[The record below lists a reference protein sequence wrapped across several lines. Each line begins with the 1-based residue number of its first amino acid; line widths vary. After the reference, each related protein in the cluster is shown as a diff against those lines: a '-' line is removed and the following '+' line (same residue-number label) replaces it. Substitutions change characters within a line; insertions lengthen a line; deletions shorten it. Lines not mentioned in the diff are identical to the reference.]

1 MHDLSLRAG
10 MELHRIRYWRPLERM
25 ARQPEITQQRLLRR
39 LVAANQQTRFG
50 IEHHFDGI
58 TNASEFRDRVPV
70 HDYEALRPYIDDQ
83 RRTGVQ
89 ALTAE
94 SPVFYAQTSGST
106 GTPKYIPITP
116 SALEMHQ
123 AEQAL
128 FSYLQFRACPR
139 AFGGKALGIMGA
151 AVEGHLDT
159 GHAVGSVSGHL
170 YQSLPPSVQSR
181 FVVPPAVAGIAD
193 YDLKYLVIL
202 RLALAE
208 PDVTYMGTP
217 NPSTFLRLLDIL
229 NTRRDLLRH
238 SLHTGTLD
246 GLEGLDPAV
255 REAVTAR
262 LNADPA
268 RAAALPSAASLTF
281 ANVWPGIRLVTTWT
295 GGSCGIALEALRRTL
310 PTGARVMELGY
321 QSSEFRGTIALE
333 AETPHGLPPLHHQ
346 FFEFVEQAKWD
357 SGHAAFCTL
366 DQLEAGRRYYIL
378 VTTASGLYRYFM
390 NDLVEVSDFFH
401 RTPLLRFIQKGKGVT
416 SLTGE
421 KLYEGQ
427 AIDAVLDTTGR
438 YGVASSFFL
447 LIADEKTSAYQLF
460 VESDDGGRPDMQE
473 FAAAVDR
480 RLGELNIEYQGKR
493 RSGRLGPLTIA
504 WLKRGAADAYKRA
517 CIGAGQREGQFKPA
531 VLQYRKDLILSFDH
545 LIEAAPGRSE

>member
-1 MHDLSLRAG
+1 V
-10 MELHRIRYWRPLERM
+10 
-25 ARQPEITQQRLLRR
+25 Q
-39 LVAANQQTRFG
+39 
-50 IEHHFDGI
+50 
-58 TNASEFRDRVPV
+58 
-70 HDYEALRPYIDDQ
+70 DYEALRPYIDDQ
-83 RRTGVQ
+83 RRTGAQ

-116 SALEMHQ
+116 SGLEMHR

-128 FSYLQFRACPR
+128 FSYLQFRACPQ

-170 YQSLPPSVQSR
+170 YQALPPSVQSR
-181 FVVPPAVAGIAD
+181 FVVPPAVSGISD

-208 PDVTYMGTP
+208 PGITYMGTP

-229 NTRRDLLRH
+229 NARRDLLLR

-246 GLEGLDPAV
+246 GLDGLDGAV

-262 LNADPA
+262 LRADPA
-268 RAAALPSAASLTF
+268 RAASLRAAASLTF
-281 ANVWPGIRLVTTWT
+281 ANVWPDIRLVTTWT
-295 GGSCGIALEALRRTL
+295 GGSCGIALEALRRKL
-310 PTGARVMELGY
+310 PTEAMVMELGY
-321 QSSEFRGTIALE
+321 QSSEFRGTIALD
-333 AETPHGLPPLHHQ
+333 AETPHGLPPLHHH
-346 FFEFVEQAKWD
+346 FFEFVEQATWD

-366 DQLEAGRRYYIL
+366 GELEAGRRYYIL

-390 NDLVEVSDFFH
+390 NDLVEVSGFFH

-427 AIDAVLDTTGR
+427 AIDAVLNTTVSH
-438 YGVASSFFL
+438 GVASSFFL
-447 LIADEKTSAYQLF
+447 LVADENTSAYQLL
-460 VESDDGGRPDMQE
+460 VESDDGIRSDSRE

-480 RLGELNIEYQGKR
+480 RLGELNIEYHAKR
-493 RSGRLGPLTIA
+493 LSGRLGPLTIA
-504 WLKRGAADAYKRA
+504 WLKHGAADAYKRA

-531 VLQYRKDLILSFDH
+531 VLQYRRNLILSFDDY
-545 LIEAAPGRSE
+545 LIAPVPAH

>member
-1 MHDLSLRAG
+1 MNDLSLRAG

-25 ARQPEITQQRLLRR
+25 AHQPEVTQQLLLRS
-39 LVAANQQTRFG
+39 LLSANRHTRFG
-50 IEHHFDGI
+50 IEHRFDGI
-58 TNASEFRDRVPV
+58 TNASEYRDRVPV
-70 HDYEALRPYIDDQ
+70 QDYEGLRPYIDDQ
-83 RRTGVQ
+83 RRTGAQ

-116 SALEMHQ
+116 SGLEMHQ

-128 FSYLQFRACPR
+128 FSYLQFRACPQ

-170 YQSLPPSVQSR
+170 YQALPPSVQSR
-181 FVVPPAVAGIAD
+181 FVVPPAVAGISD

-208 PDVTYMGTP
+208 PDITYMGTP

-229 NTRRDLLRH
+229 NARRDPLLQ

-246 GLEGLDPAV
+246 GLDGLDGAV
-255 REAVTAR
+255 REVVTAR
-262 LNADPA
+262 LKADPA
-268 RAAALPSAASLTF
+268 RAASLRGAASLTF
-281 ANVWPGIRLVTTWT
+281 ANVWPDIRLVTTWT
-295 GGSCGIALEALRRTL
+295 GGSCGIALEALRRKL
-310 PTGARVMELGY
+310 PTEATVMELGY

-333 AETPHGLPPLHHQ
+333 AETPHGLPPLHHH
-346 FFEFVEQAKWD
+346 FFEFVEQATWD
-357 SGHAAFCTL
+357 SGHAAFCSL
-366 DQLEAGRRYYIL
+366 DELEAGRRYYIL
-378 VTTASGLYRYFM
+378 VTTSSGLYRYFM
-390 NDLVEVSDFFH
+390 NDLVEVSGFFH

-427 AIDAVLDTTGR
+427 AIDAVLNTTVK

-447 LIADEKTSAYQLF
+447 LVADENTSAYQLLL
-460 VESDDGGRPDMQE
+460 ESDDGIRSDSQE
-473 FAAAVDR
+473 FVAAVDR
-480 RLGELNIEYQGKR
+480 RLGELNLEYHGKR
-493 RSGRLGPLTIA
+493 LSGRLGPLTIA
-504 WLKRGAADAYKRA
+504 WLKHGAAEAYKRA

-531 VLQYRKDLILSFDH
+531 VLQYRRDLILSLDDY
-545 LIEAAPGRSE
+545 LIEPAPTHR